1 MEATISEHRDILNF
15 MKIGAIGR
23 SYKASLLHL
32 EKAKEI
38 IQLNTA
44 LQQD

>member
-1 MEATISEHRDILNF
+1 MKTTISEHRDILNF
-15 MKIGAIGR
+15 MKIGAIGS

-38 IQLNTA
+38 IRLDTA